1 MTSELRARIRAL
13 NDQFRRDLQGGT
25 ILLTHGVRS
34 LGSGFVEE
42 ALLAVARFNDFTEAN
57 DPHGEHDFGLIQID
71 DQSLFW
77 KIDYF
82 DEGLSAAADD
92 PSNPDTCHRVMTIML
107 AEEY

>member
-1 MTSELRARIRAL
+1 MTPEIRARIRAL
-13 NDQFRRDLQGGT
+13 NDQFRHDLQGGT
-25 ILLTHGVRS
+25 ILLTHGVRRR
-34 LGSGFVEE
+34 GSGFVED
-42 ALLAVARFNDFTEAN
+42 ALIAVAQFNDFNEAN

-82 DEGLSAAADD
+82 DEGLCAAADD
-92 PSNPDTCHRVMTIML
+92 PSDPDTCHRVMTIML

>member
-1 MTSELRARIRAL
+1 MTPEPRARIRVL

-25 ILLTHGVRS
+25 ILLTHGVRG
-34 LGSGFVEE
+34 LGSGFVEQ

-71 DQSLFW
+71 EQSLFW

-92 PSNPDTCHRVMTIML
+92 PSNPITCHRVMTIML